1 MGGGGGWG
9 GGGGGGGNAL
19 DVVIGFALER
29 NYTKTNVHYPHSVKV
44 RSI

>member
-1 MGGGGGWG
+1 MRVCDCVCGGGRGVGG
-9 GGGGGGGNAL
+9 AL

-29 NYTKTNVHYPHSVKV
+29 NYTKTNVDYTHSVKA